1 MLKYYRS
8 QIYKLLLKLYH
19 VSIRNK
25 KVFSI
30 ERNVISLRNYFETKK
45 SNINVKLHFFI
56 NVIVNK
62 FMSFWRYN
70 QNRSTVDSLI
80 TKSTNRAKTSE
91 SKLILFRIIVL
102 LVSATALTQ
111 VSTITTSLHTNSKY
125 GANTIKTKYG
135 LLRGIVVRSSPLV
148 EAFLGIPYASPPVGS
163 LRFMPPITP
172 SPWKNV
178 RNADRFSPVCPQI
191 VPMPPNGPE
200 ALLEVPRARLV
211 QFRRLLPLLGNQSE
225 DCLYLNIYAPIKSSL
240 QTNNHQ
246 TYSKLQQTAK
256 ADTAKLSTILYIHGE
271 SYEWNSGNP
280 YDGSELAAHGN
291 VIVVTINFR
300 LGILGFLKTGG
311 KESAQGN
318 FGLMDLVA
326 GLHWLKENLPA
337 FGGDPNKITIM
348 GHGTGAALANILLV
362 SPVSS
367 DLIKR
372 AMLASGSAL
381 SPWAIQKFPL
391 LVKRRV
397 AEQTGCHGDL
407 LIDDLA
413 PCLRTKKLAE
423 LLAVK
428 IDYPRFLAGFA
439 PFVDGTVISLNRDVL
454 KTLKLPSE
462 SAILSASGIEFANFP
477 KQELIFALTTVESY
491 LDLSAQDLEF
501 GLNET
506 RKDRILRTYVRNV
519 FRYHLNEIFAVLKN
533 EYTDWEKAIRNP
545 LSSRDATLSFLSDG
559 HTASHLIKIGYMH
572 NLCGGKSYFLHFK
585 HKTEEEE
592 YPMRSGSVRGEDVPF
607 WFGLPVSPLFP
618 QNYSSQERNLSL
630 IMVKHLS
637 NFVKTGDP
645 NNSSDSVSEDITSD
659 ENESSSHSFRKRSN
673 LDKHSEINNTALSKT
688 FSHDEKSSTASS
700 NMNSIE
706 YEHKILRRKRSNL
719 QYGHMKFK
727 RNMGKEAIFRNAKT
741 NRKHLNPMTDML
753 NDEMVKKNHGGSESL
768 PFWEAY
774 DSVNQLYLELGN
786 DAGLHSHYR
795 GHKLSMWLNLIPQ
808 LHKHTRI
815 NEMPLRHHQ
824 FMDDNAQLFDG
835 VVRPYLQNMPSDDDG
850 QFSIKTLRSMRNSAK
865 VAVQSAASSFQQEEF
880 ITDCGIN
887 TTQFDNVVFHT
898 TFVNN
903 SNSSENL
910 PNVLG
915 DLEVLR
921 RLTGKQL
928 QSYTAAFMATVAV
941 GCFLLVLNVIIFA
954 GIYHQREKRAKDNK
968 KKEQLEENE
977 IFLSIPTKSALSI
990 DCPQTETEKL
1000 PSPGSNFFD
1009 QNTIQSSEKDHH
1021 VDTEDKMFGEMG
1033 WVCSTTTLDLLN
1045 IRSSRDNLNT
1055 SACAAAHDNTPFK
1068 HDSHDALMQTNHP
1081 SPKNE
1086 MSYQEINDPVG
1097 SKSEAKVF
1105 DSNNPKVL
1113 SNPPTSKPNHPNQGG
1128 ILRIAGGTSTNSGN
1142 KKRVYIQEIS
1152 V

>member
-1 MLKYYRS
+1 MLKCYKSRFN
-8 QIYKLLLKLYH
+8 QILLKLYH
-19 VSIRNK
+19 HSK
-25 KVFSI
+25 SKGFFSI
-30 ERNVISLRNYFETKK
+30 KNKVISLRNYFKRIR
-45 SNINVKLHFFI
+45 INVRLHFFI
-56 NVIVNK
+56 NVIIVL
-62 FMSFWRYN
+62 MSIWRYN
-70 QNRSTVDSLI
+70 QNRSTTVDSSLR
-80 TKSTNRAKTSE
+80 TKSTKRATTSK
-91 SKLILFRIIVL
+91 SKCILFRIIVL
-102 LVSATALTQ
+102 LISTTLLTPVSSTATPF
-111 VSTITTSLHTNSKY
+111 HTNSKY
-125 GANTIKTKYG
+125 GTNTIKTKYG

-148 EAFLGIPYASPPVGS
+148 EAFLGIPYASPPIGS

-172 SPWKNV
+172 SPWKNI

-225 DCLYLNIYAPIKSSL
+225 DCLYLNIYAPIKSTQPNNSY
-240 QTNNHQ
+240 QTH
-246 TYSKLQQTAK
+246 SKLQHT
-256 ADTAKLSTILYIHGE
+256 ADTANLSTILYIHGE

-280 YDGSELAAHGN
+280 YDGSELAARGN

-337 FGGDPNKITIM
+337 FGGDSNKIAVM

-372 AMLASGSAL
+372 AILVSGSAL

-413 PCLRTKKLAE
+413 PCLRTKKLSE

-439 PFVDGTVISLNRDVL
+439 PFVDGTVISLNRDVF
-454 KTLKLPSE
+454 KTLKLPTE

-477 KQELIFALTTVESY
+477 KQDLIFALTSVESY

-585 HKTEEEE
+585 HKTEEDE

-645 NNSSDSVSEDITSD
+645 NNSSDSNMNNEELTSEESEDL
-659 ENESSSHSFRKRSN
+659 NHSFRKRSN
-673 LDKHSEINNTALSKT
+673 LEKHLEINNTALVKT
-688 FSHDEKSSTASS
+688 FHREEKSSTVSS
-700 NMNSIE
+700 NLNSIE

-719 QYGHMKFK
+719 QFGHVKFK
-727 RNMGKEAIFRNAKT
+727 RNMGKEALFRNAKL
-741 NRKHLNPMTDML
+741 NRKHTNSVTDML
-753 NDEMVKKNHGGSESL
+753 NDEMDKRSHGSDSL
-768 PFWEAY
+768 PFWETY

-786 DAGLHSHYR
+786 DAGIHSHYR

-815 NEMPLRHHQ
+815 NEMPLKHHQ
-824 FMDDNAQLFDG
+824 FTEDNAQLFDG
-835 VVRPYLQNMPSDDDG
+835 VVRPYLQNMPLDDEG

-865 VAVQSAASSFQQEEF
+865 PPVQSDASSFQQEEF

-898 TFVNN
+898 TFVNS

-915 DLEVLR
+915 NLEVLR

-968 KKEQLEENE
+968 KKEQLEEHE
-977 IFLSIPTKSALSI
+977 IFLNIPAKSALSI

-1000 PSPGSNFFD
+1000 SPPGSNFFD
-1009 QNTIQSSEKDHH
+1009 QNTSQSSEKDHY
-1021 VDTEDKMFGEMG
+1021 VDTENKMFSEMG

-1045 IRSSRDNLNT
+1045 IKSSRDNLSGST
-1055 SACAAAHDNTPFK
+1055 CSVPHDNTPFK
-1068 HDSHDALMQTNHP
+1068 HDSHDGLIQKTHP

-1086 MSYQEINDPVG
+1086 MSYQEINDPSG
-1097 SKSEAKVF
+1097 SSKSDGKVF
-1105 DSNNPKVL
+1105 DNNNPKLL
-1113 SNPPTSKPNHPNQGG
+1113 SNPTSKPNQQNQGG

-1142 KKRVYIQEIS
+1142 KKRVFIQEIS